1 MKRNRG
7 KKLLMSAAVPALFII
22 ISLLAVQPSGLP
34 AGYIAQQVMVRMVRN
49 SFLVLALL
57 LPVMAGMGINFALTL
72 GAMAGQIGIIAA
84 QGLGLI
90 DASALFLA
98 VAISIPVAILLG
110 IFAGQ
115 VLNRAKGREMITSMM
130 LGFLINGVY
139 QFVILYVFGT
149 SLLPFNQNR
158 SIILSKGFGVRNT
171 LELTGAQ
178 AFDNLGDSFLTNLLG
193 SPLYIGDFKIPF
205 FTIFLIVLL
214 CLFTRW
220 FTRTK
225 LGQDMRAVGQDME
238 VAANAGI
245 NVDRT
250 RIWAITI
257 STVMAGIGQI
267 IYLQNLGTMNTYT
280 GHESTALYSAAS
292 LLIGGASVASAGIV
306 NAILGTGLFHTL
318 FVLMPPATT
327 NLTGNA
333 MIGEYSRMVI
343 SYGIVAIALV
353 MHAHRKLKEK
363 ELDRQV
369 FRTPGSGKSTI
380 PPIGNAAGTK
390 SK

>member
-1 MKRNRG
+1 MKSNRG

-22 ISLLAVQPSGLP
+22 ISLLAIQPSGLP
-34 AGYIAQQVMVRMVRN
+34 VEYISEQVMVRMVRN

-72 GAMAGQIGIIAA
+72 GAMAGQIGIISA
-84 QGLGLI
+84 QGLGL
-90 DASALFLA
+90 AGAGGLFLA
-98 VAISIPVAILLG
+98 VGISIPVAILLG
-110 IFAGQ
+110 LFAGQ

-149 SLLPFNQNR
+149 RLLPFNQNR

-171 LELTGAQ
+171 LELTSAQ
-178 AFDNLGDSFLTNLLG
+178 AFDNLADQFLTNLLG
-193 SPLYIGDFKIPF
+193 SPLYIGNFKIPF

-238 VAANAGI
+238 VASNAGI
-245 NVDRT
+245 NVDHT

-292 LLIGGASVASAGIV
+292 LLIGGASVASAGIM

-353 MHAHRKLKEK
+353 MHANRKLKEK

-369 FRTPGSGKSTI
+369 FRTPGAGRSEV
-380 PPIGNAAGTK
+380 PPIGEAGTK
-390 SK
+390 AK